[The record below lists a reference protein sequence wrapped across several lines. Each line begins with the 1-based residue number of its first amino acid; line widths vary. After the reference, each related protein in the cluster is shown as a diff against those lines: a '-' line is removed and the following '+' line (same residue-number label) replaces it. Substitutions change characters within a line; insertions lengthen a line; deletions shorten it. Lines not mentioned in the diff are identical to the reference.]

1 MYEII
6 EKIIKVLVIKRG
18 NPLIN
23 YTFFMDQLSSYFES
37 NREQLDV
44 KNVEDFRLSAIP
56 VLKKMETEGSCTVN
70 YEASRIVSFQVHK
83 YYRQLVMKYYKDLED
98 RPDMPFPELRSFN
111 FSIDSNWIISLN
123 IQGNFMDSLDSSDN
137 DQGKV
142 ALITFQE
149 GISDIVLPPEIIK
162 TTFFDMVLKKVHLY
176 IQNQNNY
183 AYLGRYL
190 RKAFEGNEM
199 AVKNMMESMLS
210 GPPNFREQVKKP
222 ADFSFKFFSFLTNKV
237 IKDLSDKNDKTAADI
252 YTFQAMFLLRTFITH
267 GRSLVQ
273 KDVQKKTDM
282 KDLALKVKKPPFIF
296 SSGEM
301 YEITDTRGEP
311 YSVKHSR
318 EFVTEFIKKAT
329 LPEEGQDLPYL
340 VRIPVDGKKEYYIQ
354 RDMVPQVF
362 LKTLIANSKEI
373 REKYFSEWAE
383 VIRKFKKTKEMQSDA
398 AFVASLTNLVKTEY
412 KLLNA
417 LLNPGLIY
425 LANKSPHINSNIK
438 MSVNSCFADAG
449 KFKAIDALLAL
460 DRQDL
465 IRQIKAALPI
475 QYSLPV
481 IGKFL
486 AALTALFAGKRK
498 SSDLSSDSSAA
509 AGDEVFQEFGS
520 SSRKDVPDKP
530 QMPGRGSSQ
539 AAGFHSAVKNLKKR
553 YLPGGKELNPA
564 LEELAEKWNP
574 LFDKQARANLVEDI
588 NSLVRDFMRRKKRLM
603 LKYPPDEKRI
613 SALTDDLVNKTS
625 NVGIKKI
632 EPYRRYI
639 ELYIIKLLEN
649 IKSL

>member
-56 VLKKMETEGSCTVN
+56 VLKKMETEGSCTIN

-149 GISDIVLPPEIIK
+149 GVSDIVLPPEIIK

-210 GPPNFREQVKKP
+210 GPPNFREQVKNP

-237 IKDLSDKNDKTAADI
+237 IKDL
-252 YTFQAMFLLRTFITH
+252 
-267 GRSLVQ
+267 
-273 KDVQKKTDM
+273 
-282 KDLALKVKKPPFIF
+282 
-296 SSGEM
+296 
-301 YEITDTRGEP
+301 
-311 YSVKHSR
+311 
-318 EFVTEFIKKAT
+318 
-329 LPEEGQDLPYL
+329 
-340 VRIPVDGKKEYYIQ
+340 
-354 RDMVPQVF
+354 
-362 LKTLIANSKEI
+362 
-373 REKYFSEWAE
+373 
-383 VIRKFKKTKEMQSDA
+383 
-398 AFVASLTNLVKTEY
+398 
-412 KLLNA
+412 
-417 LLNPGLIY
+417 
-425 LANKSPHINSNIK
+425 
-438 MSVNSCFADAG
+438 
-449 KFKAIDALLAL
+449 
-460 DRQDL
+460 
-465 IRQIKAALPI
+465 
-475 QYSLPV
+475 
-481 IGKFL
+481 
-486 AALTALFAGKRK
+486 
-498 SSDLSSDSSAA
+498 
-509 AGDEVFQEFGS
+509 
-520 SSRKDVPDKP
+520 
-530 QMPGRGSSQ
+530 
-539 AAGFHSAVKNLKKR
+539 
-553 YLPGGKELNPA
+553 
-564 LEELAEKWNP
+564 
-574 LFDKQARANLVEDI
+574 
-588 NSLVRDFMRRKKRLM
+588 
-603 LKYPPDEKRI
+603 
-613 SALTDDLVNKTS
+613 
-625 NVGIKKI
+625 
-632 EPYRRYI
+632 
-639 ELYIIKLLEN
+639 
-649 IKSL
+649 